1 MKKKSFFI
9 VALVSLVVFG
19 ISILF
24 YSLVQS
30 KGNFLKTGLQQLAG
44 RKRDTEIFMCAD
56 DGNAMQT
63 CVTIASV
70 LKNAMENE
78 KINIHI
84 VSFSDNPMSEKHVKK
99 IKSLSK
105 KIKPFNLEFVYFDK
119 KSLEKYNTDH
129 WNPAIM
135 VKLFAPSLFPNLDR
149 IIWLD
154 DDLIVQ
160 ESLNHFMLD
169 DLKNKYMAGVEI
181 SEIYRITDERAS
193 QHWITAGVGVYNLD
207 EMRKDNIKEFLL
219 ESARNYP
226 KGAHQMKEYCG
237 GAEEFALSQLPK
249 EKIKILPYK
258 YCVMCFLYVRDNHPE
273 MKLEDCAV
281 LHYAWFKPWKEWDRK
296 KLTKKECLDLWE
308 RYLAMTDYAEDFV
321 QKVK

>member
-1 MKKKSFFI
+1 MKKKGLFTVS
-9 VALVSLVVFG
+9 LVSLLIFLV
-19 ISILF
+19 SILF
-24 YSLVQS
+24 YSIVQS
-30 KGNFLKTGLQQLAG
+30 KDNFVKTGLQQLVG
-44 RKRDTEIFMCAD
+44 KKRDTEIFMCAD

-70 LKNAMENE
+70 LKNAKEDE

-84 VSFSDNPMSEKHVKK
+84 VSFSDNPMSKTHVDKIKNLGEK
-99 IKSLSK
+99 IKS
-105 KIKPFNLEFVYFDK
+105 FNLDFVYFDK

-169 DLKNKYMAGVEI
+169 DLKNKYMAGVEL
-181 SEIYRITDERAS
+181 SEIYRITDDRTSE
-193 QHWITAGVGVYNLD
+193 HWVTAGLGVYNLK
-207 EMRKDNIKEFLL
+207 EMRENNVQEFLL

-226 KGAHQMKEYCG
+226 KDAHQMKEYCG
-237 GAEEFALSQLPK
+237 GAEEFALSQIP
-249 EKIKILPYK
+249 EGKIKILPYK
-258 YCVMCFLYVRDNHPE
+258 YCVMCYLYVRDNHPE
-273 MKLEDCAV
+273 IKLEDCAV
-281 LHYAWFKPWKEWDRK
+281 LHYAWFKPWKEWDRRM
-296 KLTKKECLDLWE
+296 LVKKECLDLWE
-308 RYLAMTDYAEDFV
+308 SYLNMTDYAEDVAPKF
-321 QKVK
+321 K